1 MEVGGPLGPLE
12 RTLRPET
19 DAAPW
24 GRDLQVSGLLI
35 ALGAVLLPRW
45 DLEAASYL
53 TTVTGQMA
61 SIYLPMALAML
72 LAMRMGAIDLS
83 VWASA
88 ALGGAVTAQLLN
100 DQTPLA
106 PALLTGA
113 GFGAAIGLLN
123 AILVAGLRLPSLLVT
138 PVIGAALLWG
148 LRTWTGAEGLSLWP
162 GTAAALA
169 EKVKGSPLVS
179 RMALVAGAYLAMLG
193 GLVVG
198 RIREQYREFLP
209 SEPPPTCPRLR
220 LAGALTVGGALAAW
234 GGGCWLTE
242 APATPIPS
250 WPIGDYRPLAA
261 CMLAGA
267 LLLAGKGRTVL
278 AVIYLPASLLLATAW
293 RQLTW
298 DLARQGVAWQLA
310 VLIGQA
316 AVFQLAV
323 RRADRP
329 VKVLNRIA
337 AGLAFAGVVVLASG
351 GWLGPGLEWYAHL
364 AGAAI
369 SVLAGAMTAV
379 GLLRQR
385 RRRKLARTS
394 TVNNERD

>member
-1 MEVGGPLGPLE
+1 MEIGGPLGPLE
-12 RTLRPET
+12 RTLRPEV

-61 SIYLPMALAML
+61 SIYLPIALAVL
-72 LAMRMGAIDLS
+72 LAMRFGAIDLS

-88 ALGGAVTAQLLN
+88 ALGGAVTAHLLN
-100 DQTPLA
+100 EQTPLA

-138 PVIGAALLWG
+138 PAIGAALLWG
-148 LRTWTGAEGLSLWP
+148 LRTWTGAEGLSLLP

-179 RMALVAGAYLAMLG
+179 RMALVAGAYLAPLG

-198 RIREQYREFLP
+198 RIRERYREFLP
-209 SEPPPTCPRLR
+209 SEPPPMCPRLR

-234 GGGCWLTE
+234 GGGCWLME
-242 APATPIPS
+242 APSTPIPS

-261 CMLAGA
+261 CMLAGP

-298 DLARQGVAWQLA
+298 DLARQGVAWQLP
-310 VLIGQA
+310 VLIGQV

-323 RRADRP
+323 RRSDRP
-329 VKVLNRIA
+329 IKALNRIA
-337 AGLAFAGVVVLASG
+337 AGLAFVGVVVLAVG
-351 GWLGPGLEWYAHL
+351 GWLGPELELYVHL

-369 SVLAGAMTAV
+369 SAAAAAMAGV
-379 GLLRQR
+379 GLFRPHRQ
-385 RRRKLARTS
+385 RKLARTLAAS
-394 TVNNERD
+394 DAKD